1 MLEALLMFFAR
12 VDDADP
18 QALLAQPVR
27 KRILDLIRRRPGI
40 HASALCRESGEAW
53 GTVQYHLALLDKGDL
68 VTAVSAGRERRFFA
82 GGVDPEKARMVGVL
96 NQGRRQEIA
105 RFIQENPGS
114 RQVDVCTA
122 VSVSRKTFRA
132 SIAPLVDAGL
142 VSERKGLQTNRY
154 FADEELRSLLQN
166 EDGRPARAEPSPEGM
181 RSMDVV

>member
-1 MLEALLMFFAR
+1 MFEALLMLFAR
-12 VDDADP
+12 VHDADP
-18 QALLAQPVR
+18 DALLAQPVR
-27 KRILDLIRRRPGI
+27 RRILDLIQLRPGI

-68 VTAVSAGRERRFFA
+68 VTAVSAGRERRFFV
-82 GGVDPEKARMVGVL
+82 GGIDPERAQIMGVL

-105 RFIQENPGS
+105 RFIQDHPGS

-142 VSERKGLQTNRY
+142 VAEQKGLQTNRY
-154 FADEELRSLLQN
+154 FADEGLTELL
-166 EDGRPARAEPSPEGM
+166 DPSPAMPEGI
-181 RSMDVV
+181 DVA